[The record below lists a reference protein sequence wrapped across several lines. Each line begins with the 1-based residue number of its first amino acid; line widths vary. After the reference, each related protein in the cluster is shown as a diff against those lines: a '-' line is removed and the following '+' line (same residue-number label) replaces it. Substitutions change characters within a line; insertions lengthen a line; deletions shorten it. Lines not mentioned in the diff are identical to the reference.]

1 MTRTNGSEVVC
12 LSTRLASVI
21 VGSLIDFGV
30 RDIVLAPGSRSGPL
44 ALALAEAE
52 RQDKVNLHV
61 RVDERGAGFLGLGLA
76 KVSGRPVVV
85 VTTSGSAVANL
96 MPAIVEAQYA
106 GVPLVALTADRPP
119 RLRNTGSNQ
128 TIDQPGLFGRSVNH
142 LIEFEPA
149 RTADSAERAKWRRQV
164 AQGLAAAR
172 AIGESGTPGPVHLN
186 VGFDVPLFPLVEES
200 AAVLDLEDQFDEL
213 VSDLERAAVGESQA
227 NPMREPINFALA
239 DLGIA
244 RVPQRGLVVIGDEP
258 REEFQVQA
266 IELAEQCGWPVISEP
281 SGGGTKSNGYVAAA
295 PVVLADAGF
304 TQSHKPELVVTVG
317 KVGLSRPVVGLL
329 TQADIHIA
337 VDSIGKDRPDPAR
350 SADSLVAGVPYPP
363 SDDPVVE
370 WAGPDPTWLQDWTEA
385 GTRAE
390 TQVRERMSTAPTSSL
405 AFVEQVLGCAREDDL
420 VFVAASQSVRD
431 VELLLTSDYSGAR
444 ILGNRGTSGIDGLVS
459 TAYGAALAHNA
470 VNPGARTVAILGDL
484 ATLHDLNA
492 FATPEAESKPNL
504 TYVVVDNNGGGIFSN
519 LEQGNPAFAQD
530 FERVFG
536 TPHNTDLATAIHALG
551 PEVVTVNDT
560 AELASHLETARSQ
573 PGTCV
578 IVAKSPRPHESP

>member
-1 MTRTNGSEVVC
+1 M
-12 LSTRLASVI
+12 
-21 VGSLIDFGV
+21 GSLIDFGV
-30 RDIVLAPGSRSGPL
+30 RDVVLAPGSRSGPL
-44 ALALAEAE
+44 ALVLAEAE

-172 AIGESGTPGPVHLN
+172 ATGESSTSGPVHLN
-186 VGFDVPLFPLVEES
+186 VGFDVPLFPGPEASVSILDAQDQLDELGSELEKS
-200 AAVLDLEDQFDEL
+200 AA
-213 VSDLERAAVGESQA
+213 GESVSA
-227 NPMREPINFALA
+227 LMREPINFALA
-239 DLGIA
+239 DLGHA
-244 RVPQRGLVVIGDEP
+244 QVPQRGLVVIGDEP
-258 REEFQVQA
+258 RQEFQVQA
-266 IELAEQCGWPVISEP
+266 IELADQSGWPVISEP

-295 PVVLADAGF
+295 PVVLADLEF
-304 TQSHKPELVVTVG
+304 VQSHRPELVVTVG
-317 KVGLSRPVVGLL
+317 KVGLSRPVIGLL

-337 VDSIGKDRPDPAR
+337 VDSAGKDRPDPVR
-350 SADSLVAGVPYPP
+350 SADALLAGVPYPP
-363 SDDPVVE
+363 NDDPVVE
-370 WAGPDPTWLQDWTEA
+370 WAGTDSTWLQDWTEA
-385 GTRAE
+385 GARAE
-390 TQVRERMSTAPTSSL
+390 TQVRERVSAASTSSL
-405 AFVEQVLGCAREDDL
+405 AFVEQVLGYVQEDDL

-431 VELLLTSDYSGAR
+431 AELLLTSDYSGAR
-444 ILGNRGTSGIDGLVS
+444 IVGNRGTSGIDGLVS

-470 VNPGARTVAILGDL
+470 TNPDARTVAILGDL

-492 FATPEAESKPNL
+492 FAAPEAESQPNL

-519 LEQGNPAFAQD
+519 LEQGSPAFAQD

-536 TPHNTDLATAIHALG
+536 TPHNTDLVTAIRALG
-551 PEVVTVNDT
+551 PEVVTVHNT
-560 AELASHLETARSQ
+560 AELASLLFLARHN
-573 PGTCV
+573 PGIQVLVTTT
-578 IVAKSPRPHESP
+578 IDRS